1 MAEKLSLVSS
11 LFAEVTPA
19 GAYYAISNPRMDN
32 ARRMLIRIIRDG
44 HRAPLTPDQLINW
57 AEADSLDQALQL
69 LFRLQRLEFIQGV
82 TTPRVLPPGNLETIL
97 PPLLEKLSN
106 SGRALLADDNGFYL
120 ATVGFHHE
128 TAEEIGALAG
138 DLLTF
143 NERHSLLLR
152 NHLNLNSSAWAI
164 SDPTGRSELGFF
176 PLYIG
181 SQSFVLIIGG
191 LPQFQTEYFLTLTEA
206 LIRRYS

>member
-11 LFAEVTPA
+11 IFAEATPT

-32 ARRMLIRIIRDG
+32 ARRMLIRILREG
-44 HRAPLTPDQLINW
+44 YRAPLIPDQLIDW

-69 LFRLQRLEFIQGV
+69 LFRLQRLEFVQGI
-82 TTPRVLPPGNLETIL
+82 TTPRSPPTGNLESIL
-97 PPLLEKLSN
+97 PPILEKLSN

-120 ATVGFHHE
+120 ASVGFRHE

-138 DLLTF
+138 ALLSL
-143 NERHSLLLR
+143 NEHHALLLR

-164 SDPTGRSELGFF
+164 TDPTGRSELGFF
-176 PLYIG
+176 PLYVG
-181 SQSFVLIIGG
+181 AQSFVLIIGG
-191 LPQFQTEYFLTLTEA
+191 LPQFQTHDFLILTEV